1 MFVSPTTYLLSQ
13 RRTIFQSGKHEHVC
27 HHNFTASARPSLC
40 EGLIGWTNLYLHC
53 RSEKIIQILGGYTF
67 FDKRQMYDSEWHKMD
82 RHRVVHFLC
91 TKWTVIMNCINYN
104 AKPLT
109 INILYIFTFKK
120 EFLKVY
126 IVMTKNCSSGT
137 NMVPCYTYFL
147 KSRMPCL

>member
-1 MFVSPTTYLLSQ
+1 MGDRNQMFVSPTTYLLSQ

-40 EGLIGWTNLYLHC
+40 EGLIRWTNLYLHC

-82 RHRVVHFLC
+82 RHRVVHFIC
-91 TKWTVIMNCINYN
+91 TKCG
-104 AKPLT
+104 LT
-109 INILYIFTFKK
+109 INILSIFTFKK

-137 NMVPCYTYFL
+137 NMILCYTYFL
-147 KSRMPCL
+147 KCRMPCQ